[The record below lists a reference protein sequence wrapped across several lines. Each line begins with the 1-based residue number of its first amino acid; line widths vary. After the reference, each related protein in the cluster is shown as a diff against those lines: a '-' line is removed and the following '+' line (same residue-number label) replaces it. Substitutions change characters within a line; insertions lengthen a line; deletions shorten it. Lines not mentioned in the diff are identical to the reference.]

1 MTTTD
6 IQTEPPAPP
15 PAADEPKNSWG
26 RLTGVLF
33 SPDETF
39 ADIARRP
46 NILLPLAVLFVVS
59 VLSAVVLIPRIDFES
74 TVREQMERNP
84 RSASMSPSDM
94 DRAVRMGAAFGKVVG
109 YSSPVVAIAV
119 WGIIAGVLLIAFRL
133 FGGEGTFKQ
142 AFAVTLYAWFP
153 LLIKSIITTAVAWTK
168 GTIDASQLATLV
180 TSNPAF
186 LLDMKEHPV
195 AFSFLSSFDIFA
207 IWSLVLFIIGFA
219 YVSRMTKAKSA
230 TIVIS
235 LWAVM
240 IFFKVAFAAF
250 GAMRMKAV
258 SS

>member
-1 MTTTD
+1 MTTD
-6 IQTEPPAPP
+6 IQTPPPSPP
-15 PAADEPKNSWG
+15 PAAQESKGSWE

-46 NILLPLAVLFVVS
+46 NVLLPLAILFIVS
-59 VLSAVVLIPRIDFES
+59 VLSAVVLIPRIDFET

-84 RSASMSPSDM
+84 RTASMSASDLN
-94 DRAVRMGAAFGKVVG
+94 RAVRFGSAFGKAVG
-109 YSSPVVAIAV
+109 YASPVVAVAV
-119 WGIIAGVLLIAFRL
+119 WGIIAGVVLIAFRL
-133 FGGEGTFKQ
+133 FGGEGTYKQ

-153 LLIKSIITTAVAWTK
+153 QLIKSIITTVVAMTK
-168 GTIDASQLATLV
+168 GTIDATQLATLV

-186 LLDMKEHPV
+186 LVDVKEHPV

-207 IWSLVLFIIGFA
+207 IWTLVLFIIGFA

-230 TIVIS
+230 TILIS
-235 LWAVM
+235 LWAVT
-240 IFFKVAFAAF
+240 IFFKVALAAF